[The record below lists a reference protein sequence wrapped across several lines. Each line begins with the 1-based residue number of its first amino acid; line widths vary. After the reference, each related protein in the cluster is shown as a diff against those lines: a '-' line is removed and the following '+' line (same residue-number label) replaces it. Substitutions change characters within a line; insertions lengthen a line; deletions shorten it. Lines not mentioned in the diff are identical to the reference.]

1 MSASS
6 AILQFPETSRLRE
19 SGRRPRDDELDSF
32 GITHTGLVRPENQDH
47 FLIAQLRGRLNVKM
61 SSLPSIERLPIEEER
76 VGSFLMVADGVG
88 GGQKGETA
96 SRIVLEEVAQY
107 IAQAARCYY
116 RENDA
121 EGDFVNTLERAARE
135 VHEQVVEQG
144 GADPATAGMATTLT
158 LMISVWPWIYLLQVG
173 DSRYYIYSNG
183 TLRQISRDQ
192 TLAQEMVDEG
202 IMSHTASA
210 RSPLSNVLS
219 SSIGG
224 AQTAPVVTR
233 LPNRWENVHLLCTD
247 GLNKHVP
254 DERIRERL
262 STMTSAQ
269 QVCED
274 LLQDAL
280 DAGGTDNITIIV
292 GRAVEKPS

>member
-1 MSASS
+1 MSAS
-6 AILQFPETSRLRE
+6 AILQFPDTSHLRE
-19 SGRRPRDDELDSF
+19 CGRRPRDDELDSF

-47 FLIAQLRGRLNVKM
+47 FLIAQLRGRLTVKM
-61 SSLPSIERLPIEEER
+61 SSLPDIERLPIEEER
-76 VGSFLMVADGVG
+76 VGSFMMVADGVG

-96 SRIVLEEVAQY
+96 SRMVLEEVAQY

-135 VHEQVVEQG
+135 VHESVVEQ
-144 GADPATAGMATTLT
+144 ASTDPQTVGMATTLT
-158 LMISVWPWIYLLQVG
+158 LVISVWPWIYLLQVG
-173 DSRYYIYSNG
+173 DSRYYMYSKGN
-183 TLRQISRDQ
+183 LRQISRDQ

-202 IMSHTASA
+202 IMSQTLSE
-210 RSPLSNVLS
+210 RSPLSHVLS

-233 LPNRWENVHLLCTD
+233 MPNRWENVHLLCTD
-247 GLNKHVP
+247 GLTKHVP

-292 GRAVEKPS
+292 GRAVEKPG